1 MFVPQNCNLWRACDV
16 FFAVIC
22 RQRASVFRHRPL
34 SVSFC
39 PLGVL
44 GLEKHGIFVMMLK
57 KIVFRDTVALYSY
70 PPHLLPTHTS
80 PYCT

>member
-1 MFVPQNCNLWRACDV
+1 MFVPRKYNLWRACDV
-16 FFAVIC
+16 FFSMIC
-22 RQRASVFRHRPL
+22 RQTASIFHYRPL

-39 PLGVL
+39 PLGLL
-44 GLEKHGIFVMMLK
+44 GLEEHGIFVIMLK
-57 KIVFRDTVALYSY
+57 KMVFHDTVAPHSN